1 MQKCIVSH
9 AGNRDYY
16 QIALA
21 LQELSALDSLVT
33 DVYIPDLLNNFF
45 NKNQPITSAKTRIAK
60 KSFIEFLKRKAGF
73 KYDFSIS
80 DKAISKY
87 SLELAIKKECN
98 LLSYSY
104 YAYDAFRY
112 LKDHN
117 LPNKRFLFQLHPH
130 PKSIIEILSGEIERL
145 PFTRK
150 SILLESEFSF
160 SDQAIQDL
168 GQEVFLSDHCFVAS
182 SFTKRTLIE
191 NGADE
196 DKITIIPYGID
207 HNKFTAKTI
216 YSKSNDIF
224 NIIFVGSMVQRKGL
238 ADLLQAMRILNSD
251 KIKLTLIGRT
261 FLDNDLLEHFK
272 DVNFSLMSNISHVE
286 LLNQL
291 HKSDVFILP
300 SLVEGFAH
308 VILEAMACG
317 IPVIATE
324 NTCAP
329 DVLTNN
335 EQGYIIPIKNPLA
348 IAEKIEYLL
357 ENREEC
363 NHMGLS
369 ASKRAENYTWT
380 NFREGIRNNYLEL
393 IK

>member
-1 MQKCIVSH
+1 M
-9 AGNRDYY
+9 
-16 QIALA
+16 
-21 LQELSALDSLVT
+21 
-33 DVYIPDLLNNFF
+33 
-45 NKNQPITSAKTRIAK
+45 
-60 KSFIEFLKRKAGF
+60 
-73 KYDFSIS
+73 
-80 DKAISKY
+80 
-87 SLELAIKKECN
+87 
-98 LLSYSY
+98 
-104 YAYDAFRY
+104 
-112 LKDHN
+112 
-117 LPNKRFLFQLHPH
+117 
-130 PKSIIEILSGEIERL
+130 
-145 PFTRK
+145 
-150 SILLESEFSF
+150 
-160 SDQAIQDL
+160 
-168 GQEVFLSDHCFVAS
+168 SDHCFVAS

-329 DVLTNN
+329 DVLTHN
-335 EQGYIIPIKNPLA
+335 EQGYI
-348 IAEKIEYLL
+348 YL
-357 ENREEC
+357 
-363 NHMGLS
+363 
-369 ASKRAENYTWT
+369 
-380 NFREGIRNNYLEL
+380 
-393 IK
+393 